1 MLPWPDSQLMP
12 NRKNGRH
19 WGATVEAKVAAR
31 TAGLY
36 AAQAALQGHTVN
48 LGERIPARITFVA
61 PNKRKRDLD
70 NLLGAMKHAL
80 DGIALYLE
88 VDDSRSEERRVG
100 KECVRKCRSRGA

>member
-80 DGIALYLE
+80 DGIAMYPE
-88 VDDSRSEERRVG
+88 VEASRFRPLKPGRASG
-100 KECVRKCRSRGA
+100 RKRG

>member
-1 MLPWPDSQLMP
+1 MILDRIQIMLPWPDSQLMP

-36 AAQAALQGHTVN
+36 AAQAALQGNNVN

-61 PNKRKRDLD
+61 PNKRKGDTEALKRDVRGKRVLVPVR
-70 NLLGAMKHAL
+70 LGGRCSH
-80 DGIALYLE
+80 
-88 VDDSRSEERRVG
+88 
-100 KECVRKCRSRGA
+100 KEKKNQ